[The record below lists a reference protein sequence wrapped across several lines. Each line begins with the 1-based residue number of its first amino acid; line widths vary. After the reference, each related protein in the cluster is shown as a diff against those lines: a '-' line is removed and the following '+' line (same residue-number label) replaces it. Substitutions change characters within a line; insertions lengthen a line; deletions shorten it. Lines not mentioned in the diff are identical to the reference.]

1 MDRTL
6 RNLRLIVRAQSALL
20 EARLGEVGW
29 QIALLVVA
37 GVAVLF
43 GLAMLDVAGFL
54 ALEPQI
60 GPGWAALAVAVGN
73 FGIAGLLALLALRP
87 ARSPATRRAREAR
100 DLALADL
107 EATLGQAGAE
117 AAGLRAALPG
127 PAGGLQ
133 AAALGALL
141 RSLRRRLRR
150 RRPKTRAD

>member
-6 RNLRLIVRAQSALL
+6 RNLRLIIRAQSALL

-29 QIALLVVA
+29 QVGLLVVA

-60 GPGWAALAVAVGN
+60 GPGWAALAVAIGN
-73 FGIAGLLALLALRP
+73 FLIAGLLALLALRP

-107 EATLGQAGAE
+107 EATHSQAGAE
-117 AAGLRAALPG
+117 AAEIRAALTG
-127 PAGGLQ
+127 PNSGLQ
-133 AAALGALL
+133 AAAVGTLI
-141 RSLRRRLRR
+141 RTLRRRFR
-150 RRPKTRAD
+150 RRPKRQAD

>member
-6 RNLRLIVRAQSALL
+6 RNLRLIIRAQSALL

-29 QIALLVVA
+29 QVGLLVVA

-73 FGIAGLLALLALRP
+73 FLIASLLALLALRP
-87 ARSPATRRAREAR
+87 AHSPATRRAREAR

-107 EATLGQAGAE
+107 EATLSQAGAE
-117 AAGLRAALPG
+117 AVEIRAALIG
-127 PAGGLQ
+127 PSSGLQ
-133 AAALGALL
+133 AAAISALI
-141 RSLRRRLRR
+141 RSLRRRFRR
-150 RRPKTRAD
+150 RRPKRQAD